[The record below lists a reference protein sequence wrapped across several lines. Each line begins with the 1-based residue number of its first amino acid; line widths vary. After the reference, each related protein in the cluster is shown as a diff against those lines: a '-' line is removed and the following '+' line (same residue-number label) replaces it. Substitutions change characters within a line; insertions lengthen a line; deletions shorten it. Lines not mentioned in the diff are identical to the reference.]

1 MAKLKGILL
10 TEGMHGMISQ
20 VEGLAKALDI
30 DFTHHKVEPNHLW
43 KFIPPNFSPV
53 SQNVFKKIDHDDFD
67 VIISCGRKS
76 VIPSIH
82 LKNTAN
88 KKVFNIHI
96 QDPKVDLNNFDFI
109 VAPEHDAIQGQ
120 NVISTKGA
128 IHYLT
133 ENEIS
138 ENKDYLNSFIKKD
151 ERKIWTLILGG
162 PTKYYDYS
170 TKNMKHIFT
179 SLYKLLKKHDFQLV
193 VIPSM
198 RTPLNTIHYAREFF
212 GDNHTIIMDVDKK
225 AYLSALAL
233 SENIIV
239 TCDSSSMISEA
250 ALTGK
255 PIYIASI
262 LPKKNDKRFQSFR
275 NLFRE
280 LNITRNLGEEVE
292 NWTYEKLDETNR
304 VASIIKQKINS

>member
-1 MAKLKGILL
+1 MTKLKGILL

-30 DFTHHKVEPNHLW
+30 DFTHHKVELNHFW
-43 KFIPPNFSPV
+43 KLIPPNFSPV
-53 SQNVFKKIDHDDFD
+53 SQSVFKKINHDDFD

-82 LKNTAN
+82 LKNIAN

-96 QDPKVDLNNFDFI
+96 QDPKVDLNHFDFI
-109 VAPEHDAIQGQ
+109 VAPEHDGIEGQ

-133 ENEIS
+133 ESEIN

-151 ERKIWTLILGG
+151 ERKIWALIMGG
-162 PTKYYDYS
+162 PTKYYEYS
-170 TKNMKHIFT
+170 RENIKAIFEN
-179 SLYKLLKKHDFQLV
+179 LNNLNKQNNFQLV

-198 RTPLNTIHYAREFF
+198 RTPKNIIQYAKDYF
-212 GDNHTIIMDVDKK
+212 GQNHTVIETIDKK
-225 AYLSALAL
+225 AYLSALAI
-233 SENIIV
+233 SEKIVV

-255 PIYIASI
+255 PIYVANIS
-262 LPKKNDKRFQSFR
+262 PKKNDKRFQRFR
-275 NLFRE
+275 NLFKE
-280 LNITRNLGEEVE
+280 LNITRILGEEIE
-292 NWTYEKLDETNR
+292 NWNYQKLDETNR
-304 VASIIKQKINS
+304 VANIIKQKINS

>member
-30 DFTHHKVEPNHLW
+30 DFTHHKVELNHLW
-43 KFIPPNFSPV
+43 KFIPPNLSPV

-82 LKNTAN
+82 LKNTSN

-120 NVISTKGA
+120 NIISTKGA

-198 RTPLNTIHYAREFF
+198 RTPLNTIYYAREFF

-262 LPKKNDKRFQSFR
+262 LPRKNDKRFQSFR

>member
-1 MAKLKGILL
+1 MNKLKGILL
-10 TEGMHGMISQ
+10 TQGMHGMISQ
-20 VEGLAKALDI
+20 AEGLAKALDL
-30 DFTHHKVEPNHLW
+30 DFTHHTVELNHFW
-43 KFIPPNFSPV
+43 KIVPPKLTPIIQSV
-53 SQNVFKKIDHDDFD
+53 YKKIDHNDFD
-67 VIISCGRKS
+67 IIISCGRKS

-82 LKNTAN
+82 LKSITK
-88 KKVFNIHI
+88 KKVINIHI
-96 QDPKVDLNNFDFI
+96 QDPKVDFNNFDFI
-109 VAPEHDAIQGQ
+109 VAPQHDSIEGS
-120 NVISTKGA
+120 NVITTKGA

-133 ENEIS
+133 ESEIFK
-138 ENKDYLNSFIKKD
+138 NKSYLNSFIKKD
-151 ERKIWTLILGG
+151 EIKIFTLIMGG

-170 TKNMKHIFT
+170 TKNIKNIFE
-179 SLYKLLKKHDFQLV
+179 LLNELIKKFNFQLV

-198 RTPLNTIHYAREFF
+198 RTPVNTIHYAKEYY
-212 GDNHTIIMDVDKK
+212 GNNHTVIMNVDKK

-233 SENIIV
+233 SEKIIV

-262 LPKKNDKRFQSFR
+262 LPKKNDKRFQRFR

-292 NWTYEKLDETNR
+292 NWNYEKLDETNR
-304 VASIIKQKINS
+304 VAKIIKQKINS

>member
-1 MAKLKGILL
+1 M
-10 TEGMHGMISQ
+10 
-20 VEGLAKALDI
+20 V
-30 DFTHHKVEPNHLW
+30 
-43 KFIPPNFSPV
+43 
-53 SQNVFKKIDHDDFD
+53 
-67 VIISCGRKS
+67 
-76 VIPSIH
+76 
-82 LKNTAN
+82 
-88 KKVFNIHI
+88 
-96 QDPKVDLNNFDFI
+96 
-109 VAPEHDAIQGQ
+109 PEHDEIQGH

-170 TKNMKHIFT
+170 TKNMKHIFS

-198 RTPLNTIHYAREFF
+198 RTPTNTIHYAREFF
-212 GDNHTIIMDVDKK
+212 GDKHTIIMDVDKK

-239 TCDSSSMISEA
+239 TCDSSSMISDC
-250 ALTGK
+250 LLYTS
-255 PIYIASI
+255 PS
-262 LPKKNDKRFQSFR
+262 PRD
-275 NLFRE
+275 
-280 LNITRNLGEEVE
+280 
-292 NWTYEKLDETNR
+292 
-304 VASIIKQKINS
+304 

>member
-1 MAKLKGILL
+1 MTKLKGILL
-10 TEGMHGMISQ
+10 TQGMHGMISQ

-30 DFTHHKVEPNHLW
+30 DFTHHTVELNNFW
-43 KFIPPNFSPV
+43 KMIPPKITPI
-53 SQNVFKKIDHDDFD
+53 SQSVYKKINHENFD

-82 LKNTAN
+82 LKNNSN

-96 QDPKVDLNNFDFI
+96 QDPKVDLKHFDFI
-109 VAPEHDAIQGQ
+109 VAPEHDSIKGQ

-133 ENEIS
+133 ENEIN

-151 ERKIWTLILGG
+151 KRIIWTLIMGG

-170 TKNMKHIFT
+170 TKNIKEIFT
-179 SLYKLLKKHDFQLV
+179 TLSKLSKEHNFQLV
-193 VIPSM
+193 IIPSM
-198 RTPLNTIHYAREFF
+198 RTPTNIIQYANDYF
-212 GDNHTIIMDVDKK
+212 GDDHTVIMDVDKK
-225 AYLSALAL
+225 AYLSALAIAQ
-233 SENIIV
+233 NIIV

-255 PIYIASI
+255 PIYVASI
-262 LPKKNDKRFQSFR
+262 LPKKNDKRFQKFR

-280 LNITRNLGEEVE
+280 LNIIKNLGEEIE
-292 NWTYEKLDETNR
+292 DWNYEKLDETNR
-304 VASIIKQKINS
+304 VANIIKQKINL

>member
-1 MAKLKGILL
+1 MSKLKGILL

-30 DFTHHKVEPNHLW
+30 DSTHHKVEINNFCKL
-43 KFIPPNFSPV
+43 IPPIFLPV
-53 SQNVFKKIDHDDFD
+53 SQIVYKKFDYSGFD

-76 VIPSIH
+76 IIPSIH
-82 LKNTAN
+82 LKKISN

-96 QDPKVDLNNFDFI
+96 QDPKVRLDNFDFI
-109 VAPEHDAIQGQ
+109 VAPEHDDIQGQ
-120 NVISTKGA
+120 NVIKTKGA

-133 ENEIS
+133 ENEIN
-138 ENKDYLNSFIKKD
+138 ENKNYLNSFIKKD
-151 ERKIWTLILGG
+151 EREVWALILGG

-170 TKNMKHIFT
+170 TKNLKYIF
-179 SLYKLLKKHDFQLV
+179 SIIYKLLQKHNFQLV

-198 RTPLNTIHYAREFF
+198 RTPTRTIDFANEYF
-212 GDNHTIIMDVDKK
+212 GENHTIIKNVDKK
-225 AYLSALAL
+225 AYLSALAI
-233 SENIIV
+233 SKNIIV

-255 PIYIASI
+255 PIYVANI
-262 LPKKNDKRFQSFR
+262 LPKRNDKRFQKFR
-275 NLFRE
+275 NLFRD

-292 NWTYEKLDETNR
+292 TWNYQKLDETNR
-304 VASIIKQKINS
+304 VANIIKKKINL

>member
-1 MAKLKGILL
+1 MTKLKGILL
-10 TEGMHGMISQ
+10 TQGMHGMISQ

-30 DFTHHKVEPNHLW
+30 DFTHHKVELNHFW
-43 KFIPPNFSPV
+43 KLIPPNLSPI
-53 SQNVFKKIDHDDFD
+53 SQSVFKKINHDDFD

-96 QDPKVDLNNFDFI
+96 QDPKVNLNHFDFI
-109 VAPEHDAIQGQ
+109 VAPEHDAIEGE

-151 ERKIWTLILGG
+151 ERKIWALIMGG

-179 SLYKLLKKHDFQLV
+179 ALYKLLKKHNFQLV

-198 RTPLNTIHYAREFF
+198 RTPINTIHYAREFF
-212 GDNHTIIMDVDKK
+212 GENHTVIKDVDKK
-225 AYLSALAL
+225 AYLSALAIA
-233 SENIIV
+233 ENIVV

-262 LPKKNDKRFQSFR
+262 LPKKNDKRFQRFR

-280 LNITRNLGEEVE
+280 LNIIRNLGEEVE
-292 NWTYEKLDETNR
+292 IWSYEKLDETNR
-304 VASIIKQKINS
+304 VANIIKQKIKL

>member
-1 MAKLKGILL
+1 MTKLKGILL

-30 DFTHHKVEPNHLW
+30 DFTHHKVELNHFW
-43 KFIPPNFSPV
+43 KLIPPKLTPISESV
-53 SQNVFKKIDHDDFD
+53 YKKINHDDFD

-82 LKNTAN
+82 LKNTAK

-96 QDPKVDLNNFDFI
+96 QDPKVDLNHFDFI
-109 VAPEHDAIQGQ
+109 VAPEHDGIEGQ

-151 ERKIWTLILGG
+151 ERKIWALIMGG

-179 SLYKLLKKHDFQLV
+179 ALYKLLKKHDFQLV

-198 RTPLNTIHYAREFF
+198 RTPINTIHYAREFF
-212 GDNHTIIMDVDKK
+212 GENHTILMDVDKK
-225 AYLSALAL
+225 AYLSALAI
-233 SENIIV
+233 SENIVV

-262 LPKKNDKRFQSFR
+262 LPKKNDKRFQRFR

-280 LNITRNLGEEVE
+280 LNIIRNLGEEVE
-292 NWTYEKLDETNR
+292 IWSYEKLDETNR
-304 VASIIKQKINS
+304 VANIIKQKINL

>member
-1 MAKLKGILL
+1 MTKLKGILL
-10 TEGMHGMISQ
+10 TQGMHGMISQ

-30 DFTHHKVEPNHLW
+30 DFTHHKVELNHFW
-43 KFIPPNFSPV
+43 KLIPPKLTPISESV
-53 SQNVFKKIDHDDFD
+53 YKKINHDDFD

-76 VIPSIH
+76 VVPSIH
-82 LKNTAN
+82 LKNTAK

-96 QDPKVDLNNFDFI
+96 QDPKVDLNHFDFI
-109 VAPEHDAIQGQ
+109 VAPEHDGIEGQ

-151 ERKIWTLILGG
+151 ERKIWALIMGG

-179 SLYKLLKKHDFQLV
+179 ALYKLLKKHDFQLV

-198 RTPLNTIHYAREFF
+198 RTPINTIHYAREFF
-212 GDNHTIIMDVDKK
+212 GENHTILMDVDKK
-225 AYLSALAL
+225 AYLSALAI
-233 SENIIV
+233 SENIVV

-262 LPKKNDKRFQSFR
+262 LPKKNDKRFQRFR

-280 LNITRNLGEEVE
+280 LNIIRNLGEEVE
-292 NWTYEKLDETNR
+292 IWSYEKLDETNR
-304 VASIIKQKINS
+304 VANIIKQKINL